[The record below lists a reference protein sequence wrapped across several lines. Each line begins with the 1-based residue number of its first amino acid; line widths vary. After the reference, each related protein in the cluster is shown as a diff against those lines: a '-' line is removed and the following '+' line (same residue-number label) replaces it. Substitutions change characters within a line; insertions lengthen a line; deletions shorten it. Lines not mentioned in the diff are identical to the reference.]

1 MRISKNFIKVIGFW
15 LGLFVILEGL
25 SLAFNRDK
33 NIYDIN
39 SVKCK
44 AVEIDAEADNSIEVI
59 FCGDSECYSTFCPL
73 QMYQE
78 YGFTSYVCATSAQR
92 LCDTYAILENTF
104 KTQSPKVVVLETN
117 CLYRNSTSKC
127 EDEDSVIQF
136 LSKYMPVFA
145 YHSDW
150 KNLGGGFFEQGK
162 GKSERDF
169 KGFVLRKSVIPY
181 TGGAYMNKTD
191 IVEGFPDATYEYLE
205 KILKLCQENNAK
217 LMLVSVPSP
226 KNWSYEKHN
235 AVTEWTQ
242 KYDVAYMDLNLENNI
257 DIDWLTDTKDGGDHL
272 NFVGAKKATHFM
284 GAYLFNKYT
293 LLDRRKN
300 PDYKAWE
307 DCVSASG
314 EFSSKRD

>member
-1 MRISKNFIKVIGFW
+1 MKISKNFIKVIGFW

-44 AVEIDAEADNSIEVI
+44 EAEINAEADNTIEVI
-59 FCGDSECYSTFCPL
+59 FCGDSECYSSFCPL

-78 YGFTSYVCATSAQR
+78 FGFTSYVCATSAQR

-117 CLYRNSTSKC
+117 CLYRNSTSAS
-127 EDEDSVIQF
+127 EDEDSVMQF
-136 LSKYMPVFA
+136 LSKHMPVFA

-150 KNLGGGFFEQGK
+150 KNLGGGFIERGRSMQGQ
-162 GKSERDF
+162 DF

-191 IVEGFPDATYEYLE
+191 IAEDFSDDTYEYLD
-205 KILKLCQENNAK
+205 KILKLCQEHNAK

-226 KNWSYEKHN
+226 KNWSYERHN
-235 AVTEWTQ
+235 AVTEWV
-242 KYDVAYMDLNLENNI
+242 KMNDVAYVDLNLEHNV

-284 GAYLFNKYT
+284 GEYLFNNYA
-293 LLDRRKN
+293 LSDRRKN
-300 PDYKAWE
+300 PDFKAWE

-314 EFSSKRD
+314 EFSLKD

>member
-1 MRISKNFIKVIGFW
+1 MKISKNFIKVIGFW

-44 AVEIDAEADNSIEVI
+44 EAEINAEADNTIEVI
-59 FCGDSECYSTFCPL
+59 FCGDSECYSSFCPL

-78 YGFTSYVCATSAQR
+78 FGFTSYVCATSAQR

-117 CLYRNSTSKC
+117 CLYRNSTSAS
-127 EDEDSVIQF
+127 EDEDSVMRF
-136 LSKYMPVFA
+136 LSKHMPVFA

-150 KNLGGGFFEQGK
+150 KNIGGGFFEQGK
-162 GKSERDF
+162 GTSGRDF

-191 IVEGFPDATYEYLE
+191 VVEKFSNDTYEYLD
-205 KILKLCQENNAK
+205 KILTLCQEHNAK

-226 KNWSYEKHN
+226 KNWSYERHN
-235 AVTEWTQ
+235 AVTEWV
-242 KYDVAYMDLNLENNI
+242 KMYDVAYVDLNLEHSI

-272 NFVGAKKATHFM
+272 NFVGAKKATRFI
-284 GAYLFNKYT
+284 GEYLFNNYT
-293 LLDRRKN
+293 LSDRRKN
-300 PDYKAWE
+300 PDFKAWE

-314 EFSSKRD
+314 EFSLKD

>member
-1 MRISKNFIKVIGFW
+1 MKISKNFIKVIGFW

-44 AVEIDAEADNSIEVI
+44 EAEINAEADNSIEVI

-117 CLYRNSTSKC
+117 CLYRNSAS
-127 EDEDSVIQF
+127 DNEDSVMRF
-136 LSKYMPVFA
+136 LSKHMPVFA

-150 KNLGGGFFEQGK
+150 KNFGGGFFEQGMRMT
-162 GKSERDF
+162 GRDF

-191 IVEGFPDATYEYLE
+191 SVEKFSNDTYEYLD
-205 KILKLCQENNAK
+205 KIFKLCQENNVK

-284 GAYLFNKYT
+284 GAYLFDKYT
-293 LLDRRKN
+293 LSDRRKN
-300 PDYKAWE
+300 PEYKAWE

-314 EFSSKRD
+314 EFSIEED

>member
-92 LCDTYAILENTF
+92 LCDTYAILENAF

-235 AVTEWTQ
+235 AVTEWAQ

>member
-235 AVTEWTQ
+235 AVTEWAQ

-257 DIDWLTDTKDGGDHL
+257 DIDFLTDTKDGGDHL